1 MVYIPKTDDF
11 LKILTD
17 KEVIHYQ
24 SFIRKKNRKSVK
36 QSETNT
42 YQPKTF
48 ENLKID
54 DIKSVI
60 TEDPKNLHTFSKTI
74 RKDEKVGSNTSL
86 YSDTKK
92 LKLFKRKKS
101 KNNKTKTCFW
111 RFCKFL

>member
-60 TEDPKNLHTFSKTI
+60 YYRGPKKFAYILQ
-74 RKDEKVGSNTSL
+74 D
-86 YSDTKK
+86 YKK
-92 LKLFKRKKS
+92 G
-101 KNNKTKTCFW
+101 
-111 RFCKFL
+111 